1 MSAIAGGGWRSAG
14 GARRLSTDAA
24 PRGMAGRP
32 PDEAYRALHD
42 AIVSG
47 RLQPNQRLVEADLV
61 EALGVGRAAI
71 RTALIRLEQEDL
83 VEREPNRGARVRMIS
98 LPRAIEILD
107 AREVLEGLTARR
119 AAELVTP
126 RDATALR
133 ADLAAQRKQLDRGD
147 LLGASDANAAF
158 HRRIV
163 TIARHETAER
173 LISSLHAQMV
183 RFQYRTI
190 LAPGRSESSFAE
202 HAAIADAIA
211 AGDARAAERAMR
223 NHIANVATALRG
235 SARDSGTRLP

>member
-1 MSAIAGGGWRSAG
+1 MAHHG
-14 GARRLSTDAA
+14 RRGLSTEAA
-24 PRGMAGRP
+24 PRPTSARP
-32 PDEAYRALHD
+32 PDAYRLLRD

-47 RLQPNQRLVEADLV
+47 RLQPNQRLIEADL
-61 EALGVGRAAI
+61 AQSLGVGRAAI
-71 RTALIRLEQEDL
+71 RTALVRLEQESL
-83 VEREPNRGARVRMIS
+83 VERERNRGARVRMIS
-98 LPRAIEILD
+98 LPRAIEILQ

-119 AAELVTP
+119 AAEHITAK
-126 RDATALR
+126 DAAVLR

-147 LLGASDANAAF
+147 LLAASDANAAF

-202 HAAIADAIA
+202 HLAIADAIA
-211 AGDARAAERAMR
+211 DGNARAAERAMR
-223 NHIANVATALRG
+223 RHIANVSAALQSSISNG
-235 SARDSGTRLP
+235 GGNVG

>member
-1 MSAIAGGGWRSAG
+1 MAQRGSRHLSAG
-14 GARRLSTDAA
+14 AASRSTAA
-24 PRGMAGRP
+24 RP
-32 PDEAYRALHD
+32 PDEAFRALHD

-61 EALGVGRAAI
+61 EELGVGRAAI

-98 LPRAIEILD
+98 LPMAIEILQ
-107 AREVLEGLTARR
+107 AREVLEGLTAGR
-119 AAELVTP
+119 AAERITP
-126 RDATALR
+126 KDAAALR
-133 ADLAAQRKQLDRGD
+133 GDLAAQRKQLDGGD
-147 LLGASDANAAF
+147 LLAASDANAAF

-190 LAPGRSESSFAE
+190 LSPGRSERSFSE
-202 HAAIADAIA
+202 HLAIAEAIA

-223 NHIANVATALRG
+223 RHIANVTAALQSATAKG
-235 SARDSGTRLP
+235 AGTVR

>member
-1 MSAIAGGGWRSAG
+1 MAQRG
-14 GARRLSTDAA
+14 RRDLSTDAA
-24 PRGMAGRP
+24 TRATAPRS

-61 EALGVGRAAI
+61 EELGVGRAAI
-71 RTALIRLEQEDL
+71 RTALIRLEQEHL
-83 VEREPNRGARVRMIS
+83 VERERNRGARVRMIS
-98 LPRAIEILD
+98 LPRAIEILQ
-107 AREVLEGLTARR
+107 AREVLEGLTASR
-119 AAELVTP
+119 AAEHITAK
-126 RDATALR
+126 DATALR

-147 LLGASDANAAF
+147 LLAASDANAAF

-163 TIARHETAER
+163 AIARHETAER

-202 HAAIADAIA
+202 HLAIADAIA

-223 NHIANVATALRG
+223 RHIANVTEALQSSTSDGGGRE
-235 SARDSGTRLP
+235 R